1 MKLWKNL
8 IAAALLGA
16 CAQAWADP
24 ILSFDTNGGQ
34 ATLGSVQDYAVN
46 IADAS
51 DLYTYQFS
59 INYDARYLRALGV
72 TEGGFLATGGGTLGG
87 TGFIDD
93 GAGTISF
100 IYNTLYG
107 GGPGV
112 SGSGLLASIR
122 FEAIGVGN
130 AALSFTDVLLLGSS
144 GDEFAFDAASAQ
156 IAVVSGVAEVPEPAS
171 MLLIGAGLA
180 GVAALRRR
188 GVAARV

>member
-8 IAAALLGA
+8 VAAVLLGA

-24 ILSFDTNGGQ
+24 ILSFGTNGGQ
-34 ATLGSVQDYAVN
+34 AVLGSTQDYAVN
-46 IADAS
+46 IADVS

-72 TEGGFLATGGGTLGG
+72 TEGGFLATGGATLGS

-122 FEAIGVGN
+122 FEAIGVGS
-130 AALSFTDVLLLGSS
+130 AALSFADVLLLGST

-156 IAVVSGVAEVPEPAS
+156 ITIVDGVADVPEPAS
-171 MLLIGAGLA
+171 ILLIGAGLA
-180 GVAALRRR
+180 AAAALRRR
-188 GVAARV
+188 KFVARA

>member
-8 IAAALLGA
+8 VAAVLLGA

-24 ILSFDTNGGQ
+24 ILSFDTGSSPVV
-34 ATLGSVQDYAVN
+34 LGSTQDYAVN
-46 IADAS
+46 IADVS
-51 DLYTYQFS
+51 DLYSYQFS
-59 INYDARYLRALGV
+59 INYDARYLRAVGV
-72 TEGGFLATGGGTLGG
+72 TEGGFLATAGDTLGG
-87 TGFIDD
+87 TGFIDN

-130 AALSFTDVLLLGSS
+130 AALSFTDVALLGST
-144 GDEFAFDAASAQ
+144 GDEFAFNATSAQ
-156 IAVVSGVAEVPEPAS
+156 VAVVSGAAEVPEPAS

-188 GVAARV
+188 GVAARA

>member
-8 IAAALLGA
+8 VAAALLGA

-24 ILSFDTNGGQ
+24 ILSFDTGTGP

-46 IADAS
+46 ITDVS

-59 INYDARYLRALGV
+59 INYDARYLRAVGV
-72 TEGGFLATGGGTLGG
+72 TEGGFLGTGGSTFGDPGTIDNG
-87 TGFIDD
+87 T
-93 GAGTISF
+93 GTISF
-100 IYNTLYG
+100 VFNTLYG

-112 SGSGLLASIR
+112 SGSGVLANIR
-122 FEAIGVGN
+122 FEAIGVGTS
-130 AALSFTDVLLLGSS
+130 ALSFSDLLVLTSTGTD
-144 GDEFAFDAASAQ
+144 
-156 IAVVSGVAEVPEPAS
+156 IAVTAAAAQLTVVDGAAEVPEPAS

-188 GVAARV
+188 GIAART